1 MHEVMKTDQAKY
13 ERIEGPENTAD
24 ILGISAVLVQDMAS
38 KRFILVRIISFS
50 VLTRTSRINGYS
62 FDRDRV
68 TSLEGDTGPY
78 LQCSDACL
86 GSIIYKANIPSEQL
100 REASLSMLQEK
111 HAIIIIQ
118 KLA

>member
-1 MHEVMKTDQAKY
+1 MHEVIKTDQAKY

-38 KRFILVRIISFS
+38 KR
-50 VLTRTSRINGYS
+50 
-62 FDRDRV
+62 DRV
-68 TSLEGDTGPY
+68 TSFEGDTGPY

-100 REASLSMLQEK
+100 RGASLSMLQEK